1 MTVWRWTGAALGLA
15 VLVACQPVTPTAG
28 VSVGSG
34 GVGAGVGVES
44 GRINAGVGTGG
55 PAASVDVVQTDK
67 VDVSVGTGGAGV
79 SVHPGGGPLR
89 IGYGRGGFRLGI

>member
-1 MTVWRWTGAALGLA
+1 MRFLRWSLALLGLS
-15 VLVACQPVTPTAG
+15 LLIACEPVSPTAG

-55 PAASVDVVQTDK
+55 PAASVDVVQQGN
-67 VDVSVGTGGAGV
+67 VDVSVGTNGVGA
-79 SVHPGGGPLR
+79 SVRPGGGP
-89 IGYGRGGFRLGI
+89 IKVGFGRGGFRLGI